1 MCLNEEVHKFG
12 GDDVRRIGVIGA
24 GKMGHWFTRF
34 FVGEGDSVVV
44 SSRTREKLVKIRDE
58 LDVEIADSNV
68 SAVEGADWVLVCVP
82 LENLEAVLEEVSSHV
97 RSNQVVMDISSIK
110 EIPVNL
116 LHKYVKNGVKLGTHP
131 VFGPGAKGVGGQN
144 FVLTPINE
152 EERRFA
158 AEFKA
163 WLEERGAEVTI
174 LSPRRHDELMS
185 LVLGFPHFVGLVA
198 GDALLD
204 NSGFVEAKQVG
215 GATYKLLLTLA
226 GAVAAE
232 EPDFY
237 SNLHMSLPEM
247 EKIEGLFLEK
257 VEEWLKL
264 VKQKDCSGFS
274 RKMEQLKKRLRELDP
289 DYEQYYRLM
298 YRLLGDS

>member
-1 MCLNEEVHKFG
+1 LRVA
-12 GDDVRRIGVIGA
+12 IIGA
-24 GKMGHWFTRF
+24 GKMGRWFTRF
-34 FVGEGDSVVV
+34 FKTEGYSVVV
-44 SSRTREKLVKIRDE
+44 YSRTRNKAEALRDE
-58 LDVEIADSNV
+58 FGVESASSAV
-68 SAVEGADWVLVCVP
+68 AAVEGADWILLCVSLDGLEPVLK
-82 LENLEAVLEEVSSHV
+82 EIGSHV
-97 RSNQVVMDISSIK
+97 RAGQAVMDISSIK

-116 LHKYVKNGVKLGTHP
+116 LHKYVKNGVTLGTHP

-144 FVLTPINE
+144 FVLTPVNPE
-152 EERRFA
+152 EKRFA
-158 AEFKA
+158 EQFRG
-163 WLEERGAEVTI
+163 WLEERDARVTVMA
-174 LSPRRHDELMS
+174 PRKHDELMS

-198 GDALLD
+198 GDTLVE
-204 NSGFVEAKQVG
+204 NSDFVEAKQVG

-232 EPDFY
+232 EPGFY

-274 RKMEQLKKRLRELDP
+274 RKMEQVKKRLRELDP
-289 DYEQYYRLM
+289 DYEKYYGLM
-298 YRLLGDS
+298 YRLLDDS